1 MLNCIH
7 PSAHGCLVDGISFQR
22 AGVSLGLALM
32 LTACSTGSAAQPS
45 TPVVQTNAAPTPLA
59 ASTSPSTGSPLQIA
73 QVQIRQNDTT
83 IQIQNTG
90 GSTAATAIDLSGW
103 VLQVGTANVYC
114 LAPRDCPRPKSGDSC
129 APGANGSPAPEPTR
143 TTLSAPQTPI
153 RRSMCTSER
162 SDSNQVQVGD
172 WVVAI
177 GNALA
182 FPGGLT
188 VTQGVV

>member
-32 LTACSTGSAAQPS
+32 LTACSTGSAAQSS
-45 TPVVQTNAAPTPLA
+45 TLVIQTNAARTPLA
-59 ASTSPSTGSPLQIA
+59 VSTSPSTGSLLQIA

-114 LAPRDCPRPKSGDSC
+114 LAPRDCPRQNPVIH
-129 APGANGSPAPEPTR
+129 ALPAQMAAR
-143 TTLSAPQTPI
+143 HLNLRGQ
-153 RRSMCTSER
+153 R
-162 SDSNQVQVGD
+162 
-172 WVVAI
+172 
-177 GNALA
+177 
-182 FPGGLT
+182 
-188 VTQGVV
+188 